1 MICEDVKE
9 SRVYEFLQETLK
21 IQKVGPVTH
30 TLMCGGR
37 YSLMEAELEKLQKL
51 LAQAIQHKETAP
63 PITEQRTV
71 HFPMYADLDFNLQT
85 ETLGTEVVER
95 ICSVM
100 TRQLLRF
107 FSASMTVEED
117 KSRCLALQ
125 RSGAAE
131 REEDKVTKEM
141 GYRHGLHLYWPGII
155 VDRDM
160 ALQIHSS
167 MVAGL
172 MRETWTE
179 EELGPHQGLLPWD
192 LYLDKSVYNSGL
204 RLPGCVK
211 TKKCPDCPDK
221 KTAPHCFRCRT
232 FNSRCLV
239 VPSVYE
245 LCLGLKGGV
254 RDEAYEQLLKEDRV
268 KFLREA
274 CIRCEDS
281 VPLTPG
287 YRVYEGCPPP
297 TAEPKGK
304 CKAGTSSKAAAGT
317 AQRKMANEVEVH
329 SEAVKAVMRQLL
341 VKHSSYYQ
349 DSTLRVF
356 RRVYRNKMTYRV
368 KLSGDGARY
377 CVNKGSMH
385 KSQTVY
391 MDVLRESSFNSAFH
405 TFMHCWCR
413 CPIERGGT
421 KTTCSNYTSGYKSV
435 SEAQVKVLFP
445 HGDCLQSADP
455 SALPGAS
462 SAALSLPPSGKR
474 PRDPTDLML
483 DAQRKKSSEHSKP
496 LPANGM
502 FDPINLESVVQGKD
516 FWDQFQSLKKDLE
529 E

>member
-1 MICEDVKE
+1 MICEDAKE
-9 SRVYEFLQETLK
+9 STVFKFLDDTLK
-21 IQKVGPVTH
+21 TQKVGPVTH
-30 TLMCGGR
+30 TLMFGGR
-37 YSLMEAELEKLQKL
+37 YSLMDSELRELQEKL
-51 LAQAIQHKETAP
+51 ADAIMRKETAP

-85 ETLGTEVVER
+85 DTLGPAAVER

-107 FSASMTVEED
+107 FSSSVAIQED
-117 KSRCLALQ
+117 TSRCLALQ

-155 VDRDM
+155 VDKER

-179 EELGPHQGLLPWD
+179 EELGPHTGLLPWD

-211 TKKCPDCPDK
+211 TKKCPDCSDK
-221 KTAPHCFRCRT
+221 KKSGSHCFRCRT
-232 FNSRCLV
+232 FNNNCLV

-254 RDEAYEQLLKEDRV
+254 RDEAYEAQLIRDR
-268 KFLREA
+268 KLFLREA
-274 CIRCEDS
+274 CIRCGDS
-281 VPLTPG
+281 VSLTPG

-297 TAEPKGK
+297 TADSKGK
-304 CKAGTSSKAAAGT
+304 CKAGPSSKAPAGT

-329 SEAVKAVMRQLL
+329 SESIKAVMRQLL

-356 RRVYRNKMTYRV
+356 RRVYRKKITYRV
-368 KLSGDGARY
+368 KLSGDGARF
-377 CVNKGSMH
+377 CLNKGSMH
-385 KSQTVY
+385 NSQTVY
-391 MDVLRESSFNSAFH
+391 MDVLRESAYNSAFH

-421 KTTCSNYTSGYKSV
+421 KTTCSDYTSGYKSV
-435 SEAQVKVLFP
+435 SDAQVKVLFP
-445 HGDCLQSADP
+445 NGDGAEDSGGGTSGFLQAKRGRDEK
-455 SALPGAS
+455 
-462 SAALSLPPSGKR
+462 LSNSQKEAK
-474 PRDPTDLML
+474 T
-483 DAQRKKSSEHSKP
+483 
-496 LPANGM
+496 NGGL
-502 FDPINLESVVQGKD
+502 FDPINLEAAVQDSK
-516 FWDQFQSLKKDLE
+516 FWSQFEDMKKELE
-529 E
+529 